1 MAARYT
7 PVNTYQ
13 PIFRE
18 VIPLETVY
26 AEIPPDIMGIFQA
39 SQILSV
45 RQHVK
50 LLPKKCCMCPTCVKQ
65 PNTYS
70 IYACTTR
77 DAQAE
82 VLRIDEVYK
91 YFPTFFVL
99 SYYFSNWSAGK

>member
-7 PVNTYQ
+7 PVITYQ

-50 LLPKKCCMCPTCVKQ
+50 LLPKKCCMCPPCVKQ
-65 PNTYS
+65 TNTYS
-70 IYACTTR
+70 IYAGMTR

-82 VLRIDEVYK
+82 FLRIDEVYK
-91 YFPTFFVL
+91 YFPSFFVL
-99 SYYFSNWSAGK
+99 SYFFKIWSAGK